1 MALNLFLKCL
11 RRPSFWS
18 ILRPLVC
25 LYVSK
30 ERNRPFTLWVEFL
43 CWVFKEA
50 WKREKPVIWA
60 NSFFPVEF
68 VYGLGGI
75 PFLPEI
81 FSALVAY
88 FNWTRG
94 PIAKGSLKT
103 STDLCSFYRCALGLK
118 EYGVMPKPDLILSCS
133 QICDGTK
140 AFYQTISESLGVP
153 HLFVDVP
160 FNKDQKARRYLK
172 FQLEEVYHQAKEIL
186 GLKTSLKDLRK
197 SLEMAKRTE
206 FLMREVARLRKS
218 KPAPFPGSEG
228 LSYVSGMS
236 FWALGSERGLRF
248 FEALKKR
255 VEKAVREKKG
265 YLEEERFRVL
275 WLHHIRPYYPNPIM
289 EFLKEKGVAIA
300 YEEANYPWWPERRGE
315 DPLEDVA
322 EKMLSNPWCGP
333 IEGRLKLVRDL
344 ILEYQIDGVIHFSHW
359 GCRQSTGGA
368 SIVGEMVKG
377 MGIPYLILPGDGAD
391 PDNYSPGQTLTRLQA
406 FVELMER
413 RWRFMRA

>member
-1 MALNLFLKCL
+1 
-11 RRPSFWS
+11 
-18 ILRPLVC
+18 
-25 LYVSK
+25 
-30 ERNRPFTLWVEFL
+30 
-43 CWVFKEA
+43 
-50 WKREKPVIWA
+50 
-60 NSFFPVEF
+60 
-68 VYGLGGI
+68 
-75 PFLPEI
+75 
-81 FSALVAY
+81 
-88 FNWTRG
+88 
-94 PIAKGSLKT
+94 
-103 STDLCSFYRCALGLK
+103 
-118 EYGVMPKPDLILSCS
+118 
-133 QICDGTK
+133 
-140 AFYQTISESLGVP
+140 
-153 HLFVDVP
+153 
-160 FNKDQKARRYLK
+160 
-172 FQLEEVYHQAKEIL
+172 
-186 GLKTSLKDLRK
+186 
-197 SLEMAKRTE
+197 
-206 FLMREVARLRKS
+206 
-218 KPAPFPGSEG
+218 
-228 LSYVSGMS
+228 MS

-248 FEALKKR
+248 FEALKER

-322 EKMLSNPWCGP
+322 EKMLSNPWYGP